1 MGSVNKVILLG
12 RLGADPDLR
21 YTQDQTPVS
30 SFNIATSISFKNKS
44 GEKVDKTS
52 WHRCVAWRKTAET
65 INQYFKK
72 GNQIYVEGSLE
83 SRSYE
88 DQNGEKKYV
97 TEVIVNNF
105 QFVDSK
111 GSEQQSSSNDD
122 SFLDDFDLEGSTSD
136 DVPF

>member
-1 MGSVNKVILLG
+1 MGSVNKVIILG
-12 RLGADPDLR
+12 RLGADPELK

-30 SFNIATSISFKNKS
+30 NFSVATSVSYKSKS

-52 WHRCVAWRKTAET
+52 WHRCVAWRKTAEV

-72 GNQIYVEGSLE
+72 GNQIYIEGSLE

-88 DQNGEKKYV
+88 DQNGEKRFI
-97 TEVIVNNF
+97 TEVLVNNF

-111 GSEQQSSSNDD
+111 GSSSDNKMGDD
-122 SFLDDFDLEGSTSD
+122 SFLDDFEVGNSSPDA
-136 DVPF
+136 VPF

>member
-12 RLGADPDLR
+12 RLGADPELK

-30 SFNIATSISFKNKS
+30 NFSIATSISYKNKS
-44 GEKVDKTS
+44 GEKIDKTS

-72 GNQIYVEGSLE
+72 GNQIYIEGSLE
-83 SRSYE
+83 SRSFE
-88 DQNGEKKYV
+88 DQNGDKCFI
-97 TEVIVNNF
+97 TEVLVNNF

-111 GSEQQSSSNDD
+111 SSSSESAIGDD
-122 SFLDDFDLEGSTSD
+122 SFLDDFEVGSSSSD